1 MPGPVTILRNIAFA
15 IAFYGGSFPL
25 IGWAGIASLLR
36 LRGATGAVQAWSDW
50 HHWCVRNLL
59 GIRIVVEGNA
69 PAGGHLV
76 ASKHES
82 FFEAI
87 NTPALFDCPSVFA

>member
-36 LRGATGAVQAWSDW
+36 LRGATGAVK
-50 HHWCVRNLL
+50 VLL
-59 GIRIVVEGNA
+59 SARHGV
-69 PAGGHLV
+69 
-76 ASKHES
+76 
-82 FFEAI
+82 
-87 NTPALFDCPSVFA
+87 